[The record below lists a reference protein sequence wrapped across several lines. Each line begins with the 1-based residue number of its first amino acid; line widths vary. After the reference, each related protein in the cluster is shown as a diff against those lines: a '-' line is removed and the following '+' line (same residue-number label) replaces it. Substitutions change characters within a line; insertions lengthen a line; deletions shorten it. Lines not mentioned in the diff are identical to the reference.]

1 VGVWRGQS
9 RASRCCLLAALTAA
23 AAYASLALGGCAPP
37 VSSTATTAGSTT
49 ASVGATAAAATSP
62 TPAAQPATVTPKVAK
77 REGSSAKPVAV
88 PGDNTSY
95 EWNFQRNTRHKVP
108 EIPSQAKKLAKR
120 YSAMYVASDNKLV
133 YLTFD
138 ESYENG
144 NTPDILDTLKHNG
157 VSATFFVT
165 GDYCREAPK
174 LCRRMIAEGHVVGSH
189 SDKHPSMPKLT
200 SNPTRFAEQFT
211 RADSSFRK
219 ATGEHLAHLFRPPM
233 GAYSAKSLA
242 MTRNLGYTSVFW
254 SFAHVDY
261 DEKHQ
266 PPAETT
272 LKRVL
277 AGSHPG
283 AIILLHGISASDTSA
298 LEDIII
304 GLRRQGYGFGTLR
317 PR

>member
-1 VGVWRGQS
+1 M
-9 RASRCCLLAALTAA
+9 
-23 AAYASLALGGCAPP
+23 
-37 VSSTATTAGSTT
+37 
-49 ASVGATAAAATSP
+49 
-62 TPAAQPATVTPKVAK
+62 TPKPAK
-77 REGSSAKPVAV
+77 RKESSAKAVAV
-88 PGDNTSY
+88 PADNTSY
-95 EWNFQRNTRHKVP
+95 EWNFQRNTRHKTP
-108 EIPSQAKKLAKR
+108 EIPSQARRLVKR
-120 YSAMYVASDNKLV
+120 YSAMYVGPDKKVV

-138 ESYENG
+138 EGYENG
-144 NTPDILDTLKHNG
+144 NTPHILDTLKHTG

-200 SNPTRFAEQFT
+200 SSPKRFAEQLT
-211 RADSSFRK
+211 RADSAFRK

-242 MTRNLGYTSVFW
+242 MTQNLGYTSVFW
-254 SFAHVDY
+254 GFAHVDY

-272 LKRVL
+272 VRRVL

-283 AIILLHGISASDTSA
+283 VIILLHGISASDSSA

-304 GLRRQGYGFGTLR
+304 GLRRQGYGFGVLE
-317 PR
+317 PRN